1 MASSLQFALDVQ
13 AHLASLKRLARHVW
27 KHFSED
33 RCFEEA
39 ASLGYT
45 SLLAMVPLLAV
56 IFGIVAAFPVFSDW
70 SNELKSFLFRQ
81 FLPGTGEQI
90 GDYLN
95 TFLAS
100 VSSLTLPGTIFL
112 FITALLLM
120 FEIERAFNRIWRV
133 DRSRSVLNRVVMYW
147 AVLTLGPMLLGAAV
161 ALSLQ
166 KVAGPQAWGED
177 ATATW
182 YRAGI
187 FFLSWT
193 VFAVMFLLVPNRH
206 VKFRHALLGALL
218 SAILF
223 ELAKLGFVAYVKNA
237 NYTVIYG
244 ALATIP
250 LFLFWLY
257 LVWSVILL
265 GASLAA
271 SLTTFADSERSRNAW
286 PERQDFQLVFRLV
299 GHLWQAQQTG
309 GDLSDSRI
317 MSLEPVGDERR
328 LQHLLHD
335 LEAARVVARDE
346 LGRWRLVRDLAD
358 FSLSDLYCS
367 GNYHLPV
374 AGSGS
379 SAPESVTVNSAWDQA
394 FQQAIR
400 EIQQKGLAGLNRP
413 LRPMYHDG
421 VGAVARS

>member
-1 MASSLQFALDVQ
+1 MPPSIPSALDLQ
-13 AHLASLKRLARHVW
+13 PHLASHVW

-45 SLLAMVPLLAV
+45 SLLALVPLLAV
-56 IFGIVAAFPVFSDW
+56 IFGIVAIFPVFSDW
-70 SNELKSFLFRQ
+70 SNQLKSFLFSQ
-81 FLPGTGEQI
+81 FLPATGEQVGEYI
-90 GDYLN
+90 N

-100 VSSLTLPGTIFL
+100 ASGLTLPGTIFL
-112 FITALLLM
+112 IITALLLM

-133 DRSRSVLNRVVMYW
+133 GRSRSVLSRVVMYW

-161 ALSLQ
+161 ALSVQ
-166 KVAGPQAWGED
+166 KVIGPLAWGDE

-182 YRAGI
+182 YRVGI

-206 VKFRHALLGALL
+206 VKFRHALFGALL

-223 ELAKLGFVAYVKNA
+223 ELAKLGFVEYVKNA

-286 PERQDFQLVFRLV
+286 PERQDFLLVFRLV
-299 GHLWQAQQTG
+299 GHLWQAQQNG
-309 GDLSDSRI
+309 GDLSDSQ
-317 MSLEPVGDERR
+317 MLSLEPVGDERR
-328 LQHLLHD
+328 LQHLLRD
-335 LEAARVVARDE
+335 LEVARVVACNDE
-346 LGRWRLVRDLAD
+346 GRWRLVRDLAE

-367 GNYHLPV
+367 GNYHLPL
-374 AGSGS
+374 AGSGLS
-379 SAPESVTVNSAWDQA
+379 VPELVAGNSAWNRA

-400 EIQQKGLAGLNRP
+400 EIQQNGLAGLNRP
-413 LRPMYHDG
+413 LRPMYRADAEAL
-421 VGAVARS
+421 VR